1 MDDVRTPEQLLSEA
15 GGSSFRANFHK
26 LQTLTDGGLR
36 LSLDLSLSE
45 LQKVIGLPSMAGQV
59 LQVVIVPE
67 PSQDEAGGPW

>member
-1 MDDVRTPEQLLSEA
+1 MDDVPTPEQQLTDA
-15 GGSSFRANFHK
+15 GGSTFRAQFHK

-45 LQKVIGLPSMAGQV
+45 LQKVVRLPSLSGMV

-67 PSQDEAGGPW
+67 PAESKDGGPW